1 MAYKIVVDAGHGG
14 SDPGAVYN
22 GRQEKDDT
30 LALAMRV
37 GNYLS
42 NAGFSVDYTRTTDVY
57 DTPFE
62 KATKA
67 NQAGANLFVSIHR
80 NSSPTANTYDGVQT
94 LVYNDSGMKAQLARN
109 INDNLEALGFRN
121 LGVVERPNLVVLRR
135 TKMPAVLVEV
145 GFINSDQDNERFDGS
160 IDEIA
165 EGIADAIIDTLGS
178 QGIYGNGGM
187 NYAVQIGAFRNRNLA
202 IQLTYELRNQ
212 GFQANIVMEDGL
224 YKVRIGD
231 FASLDAAVELEQTL
245 RMMGYNTFIVS

>member
-1 MAYKIVVDAGHGG
+1 MAYKIMIDAGHGG

-37 GNYLS
+37 GGYLK

-62 KATKA
+62 KATKG
-67 NQAGANLFVSIHR
+67 NEAGANLFVSIHR
-80 NSSPTANTYDGVQT
+80 NSSPSANSYDGVQT
-94 LVYNDSGMKAQLARN
+94 LVYNDSGLKGQLARN
-109 INDNLEALGFRN
+109 INANLEALGFRN

-145 GFINSDQDNERFDGS
+145 GFLNSDSDNLLFDEN
-160 IDEIA
+160 IDRIGEA
-165 EGIADAIIDTLGS
+165 IADGIIDTLGS

-187 NYAVQIGAFRNRNLA
+187 NYSVQVGAFRNRNLA
-202 IQLTYELRNQ
+202 VNLVYELRNQ
-212 GFQANIVMEDGL
+212 GFQANLIFDNGL
-224 YKVRIGD
+224 FKVRIGE
-231 FASLDAAVELEQTL
+231 FANLDDAIGLEQQL

>member
-67 NQAGANLFVSIHR
+67 NQVGANLFVSIHR

-178 QGIYGNGGM
+178 QGIYGNGGT